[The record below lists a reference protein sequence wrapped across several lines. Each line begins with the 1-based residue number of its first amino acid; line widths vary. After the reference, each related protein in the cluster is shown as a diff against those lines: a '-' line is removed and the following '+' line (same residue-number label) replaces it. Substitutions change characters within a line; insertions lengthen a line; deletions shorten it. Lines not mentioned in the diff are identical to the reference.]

1 LITVKIAD
9 LALIERS
16 RICPHFD
23 LAGEGYMKRCNALW
37 TIALAFVLVNPQSVT
52 AQDMTSGK
60 GIDAVEVT
68 KTTATVEKIDLD
80 KRKITLLSDDGKHK
94 TLKVDPRVTNLD
106 QVKVGD
112 RLQISLTDE
121 LILLVGKSKADLQ
134 NASSKE
140 FTVSPKGTEP
150 SVSVVDTTTM
160 TARILAVDG
169 EKRRVTIED
178 SDGKKKTIKLSKDVT
193 DLDQLHI
200 GDTVEV
206 LTAQSLV
213 VGILK

>member
-1 LITVKIAD
+1 
-9 LALIERS
+9 
-16 RICPHFD
+16 
-23 LAGEGYMKRCNALW
+23 MKRWNALW
-37 TIALAFVLVNPQSVT
+37 MISLVFVLAHPQPAST
-52 AQDMTSGK
+52 QDMTSGK

-68 KTTATVEKIDLD
+68 KTTATVEKIDFE
-80 KRKITLLSDDGKHK
+80 KRKITLLFEDGKHK

-121 LILLVGKSKADLQ
+121 LVLFVGKSKADLQ
-134 NASSKE
+134 DAAAKE
-140 FTVSPKGTEP
+140 FTVSPKGAEP
-150 SVSVVDTTTM
+150 SVSVVDTATM

-169 EKRRVTIED
+169 EKRHVTLEEP
-178 SDGKKKTIKLSKDVT
+178 DGKRKTIKLSKDVT
-193 DLDQLHI
+193 HLDQLHV

-206 LTAQSLV
+206 LTAESLV